1 MHGVFL
7 NRYITWPA
15 QATSYKIGEM
25 KIQEIRKRR
34 EKELGSD
41 FDLGAFHRHVLTC
54 IGPIEM
60 LEECILEEEQLPFPK
75 VTKPPTKYT
84 TTLTPL
90 STTEQSTNGTNDLL
104 SSTTSSKSFKCV
116 SPGAIL
122 ILSLLFSLIAK

>member
-1 MHGVFL
+1 
-7 NRYITWPA
+7 
-15 QATSYKIGEM
+15 M

-75 VTKPPTKYT
+75 VTKPPTT
-84 TTLTPL
+84 SLM
-90 STTEQSTNGTNDLL
+90 STTEQSTNEPKVLL
-104 SSTTSSKSFKCV
+104 SSTTSSKSFKCAP
-116 SPGAIL
+116 PGTIL
-122 ILSLLFSLIAK
+122 MPLMSILFALIAK